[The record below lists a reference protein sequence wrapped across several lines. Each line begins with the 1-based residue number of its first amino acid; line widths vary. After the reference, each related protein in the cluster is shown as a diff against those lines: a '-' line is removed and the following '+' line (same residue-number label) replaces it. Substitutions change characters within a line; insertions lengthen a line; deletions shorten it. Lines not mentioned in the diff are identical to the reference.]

1 MYKIGAFS
9 NITQLTVKALR
20 YYHDEGLLDPKEID
34 KITNYRLYTADQIP
48 LARAIKLLRVCEFS
62 IKEIKEII
70 HECDDL
76 EDLPYFMDEKIG
88 KINTDIQHLFNAKQ
102 RLEEER
108 NKRKVVMN
116 LNKYKINV
124 KTFNT
129 IDVISTK
136 YIGRYDECG
145 PYFGKL
151 HKHAKGNAKGI
162 PFNLYYD
169 LEFKEDASIEVC
181 LPVKKKM
188 DGTNE
193 ILCKNLPEVK
203 GISVVHIG
211 PYDTIGEAYQSLIDY
226 ALKNNH
232 ELELPMRETYL
243 KGPGILFMGN
253 PNKYETEVF
262 IPFK

>member
-20 YYHDEGLLDPKEID
+20 YYHDEGLLEPKEID

-108 NKRKVVMN
+108 NKCVLGLVIAGIFMFTGIFTIIALPIFIYGLVRFS
-116 LNKYKINV
+116 KIS
-124 KTFNT
+124 KE
-129 IDVISTK
+129 ID
-136 YIGRYDECG
+136 
-145 PYFGKL
+145 KL
-151 HKHAKGNAKGI
+151 V
-162 PFNLYYD
+162 L
-169 LEFKEDASIEVC
+169 S
-181 LPVKKKM
+181 
-188 DGTNE
+188 
-193 ILCKNLPEVK
+193 
-203 GISVVHIG
+203 
-211 PYDTIGEAYQSLIDY
+211 
-226 ALKNNH
+226 
-232 ELELPMRETYL
+232 
-243 KGPGILFMGN
+243 
-253 PNKYETEVF
+253 
-262 IPFK
+262 